1 MSETQSEVAAKAA
14 EQVVEAAVKQR
25 PEPIAAPEP
34 DPIPDPRIAFR
45 AKLSNIQGRAATA
58 KRRLMLDEL
67 ADVVTDLAVL
77 VSEILG

>member
-1 MSETQSEVAAKAA
+1 MIETQSEAAV
-14 EQVVEAAVKQR
+14 EVVE
-25 PEPIAAPEP
+25 PIGEPALEP
-34 DPIPDPRIAFR
+34 ALDPRIAFR

-67 ADVVTDLAVL
+67 ADVVSDLAAM